1 MNDWEKNLF
10 DDIQELLFNIEKII
24 VNKKYYQDRYD
35 KMFGYPIEYKDI
47 DEDYIIIKEK
57 K

>member
-1 MNDWEKNLF
+1 MNDWEKRLF

-47 DEDYIIIKEK
+47 DEDYIIIKEEK
-57 K
+57 